1 MSLRHE
7 YEHQALLES
16 GQAGRARRLREWID
30 AEEKKTNKRQDDR
43 VKVLVGAA
51 VLFTIQQGHAVDL
64 KDSTALLALMSAF
77 LTRPQ
82 ERDAVLG
89 ADGLGSPAFHRCTSL

>member
-7 YEHQALLES
+7 YEHQELLES
-16 GQAGRARRLREWID
+16 GQVGRARRMRNWID
-30 AEEKKTNKRQDDR
+30 NEENKSSKREDDR
-43 VKVLVGAA
+43 VKILVGAA

-64 KDSTALLALMSAF
+64 KDSTALLDLMSAF

-89 ADGLGSPAFHRCTSL
+89 ADGLGSPAFHRCAR